1 MLQHPP
7 TLRPSPTTPS
17 QAYENLGRIG
27 EVRPACSRDSLCP
40 AAACR
45 RAAEPRAAGPLQPQP
60 QGTFGTVL
68 KCRNR
73 ETGEI
78 VAIKKFK
85 SRIDG
90 ENADAA
96 QARLRGQP

>member
-1 MLQHPP
+1 MQCAPP
-7 TLRPSPTTPS
+7 DERR
-17 QAYENLGRIG
+17 LG
-27 EVRPACSRDSLCP
+27 PFP
-40 AAACR
+40 
-45 RAAEPRAAGPLQPQP
+45 PLGWV

-96 QARLRGQP
+96 QARGCWGWGCGSGGRSWVER